1 MMDVKV
7 TVTPDLEATATASLR
22 EVRDNLATALIEADS
37 TMGALRSTIVATR
50 PLGVMT
56 VDEMAAAIGRDRN
69 YVDSVWSTYGN
80 THKGKQT
87 RVVTDVDDAQRNRMS
102 ASLANAATAQQTAA
116 DAAKTARGER
126 DRVVAE
132 VYISKVLGPSA
143 IAREVGI
150 DRNHVLRIARNRG
163 VPPQWRDTSG
173 VRNQHTAN

>member
-80 THKGKQT
+80 TNKGKQT
-87 RVVTDVDDAQRNRMS
+87 RRWS
-102 ASLANAATAQQTAA
+102 AACPCSAESRPTRTS
-116 DAAKTARGER
+116 ARPTPTGR
-126 DRVVAE
+126 C
-132 VYISKVLGPSA
+132 
-143 IAREVGI
+143 
-150 DRNHVLRIARNRG
+150 
-163 VPPQWRDTSG
+163 
-173 VRNQHTAN
+173 